1 MPLIKSRA
9 RKVTYVRHAYRL
21 ATSMRD
27 VLVQYAKFID
37 ESPDYVLNAV
47 IEATLAKPIRSVDLL
62 GTLGKLLGGPGPA
75 APAPPL
81 ACCSGRV
88 LLDDLEGRVPVHSIG
103 SALTDVVVFETG
115 A

>member
-47 IEATLAKPIRSVDLL
+47 IEATLAKDRDFLAWQAA
-62 GTLGKLLGGPGPA
+62 GQTPA
-75 APAPPL
+75 ADVPREEVAVAPV
-81 ACCSGRV
+81 SRRDSV
-88 LLDDLEGRVPVHSIG
+88 SR
-103 SALTDVVVFETG
+103 
-115 A
+115 